1 MTRRPRGLFLVLLV
15 LAAIGLPAPGTRAA
29 SFPPHLRFRTVSTE
43 RVTVIYH
50 QGLEAMARQAASLAT
65 EMLEAH
71 EARYEHRIGRLQIV
85 LSDVED
91 EPNGFSTPLPYPLVY
106 IRAAAPDGT
115 DEFGNHDGWLRLVI
129 AHELAHSV
137 HLDEGRGLI
146 RIGRKLLGRAPFLF
160 PNLFTPTWMIEGL
173 ATYEETERT
182 AFGRGRNPD
191 TRMVLRMAALEERFP
206 REDQAVFALDAWPG
220 GLAPYLF
227 GEPFLRFLTE
237 RSGEDALPGLARK
250 QSGQVLPFL
259 DDLTANSVTGATFHA
274 QWRLWAS
281 AVRSTSEWEAE
292 GRRAQ
297 GLTASR
303 ALTSRGIRQ
312 TGPRFSPDGDWIAY
326 TSRSL
331 TRLPA
336 IRLVRPDG
344 TEDHE
349 LVQRNGGSTLSWT
362 PDGKRIVYSESEV
375 YELFSTRN
383 DLRSVDVATRRVRR
397 ITRGL
402 RAHDP
407 DVSPDGARIV
417 FVRRM
422 GDRSELFTIGVDG
435 EGLLPLT
442 ASGPGTEW
450 SSPRWRPQGDGI
462 AAARLVPGGWL
473 DVVLVDPTTGAVR
486 LLTNDRAKDVEP
498 TWTADGAAVVFRSD
512 RDGISNLYALR
523 PEEGVLLQVTNVL
536 GGAFTPAVSPRS
548 DAVAFADYSSRGY
561 DVRVADLDLAA
572 AGPAPAFVDPYPRSQ
587 AAPAPV
593 AVLDHPYRPWPRLW
607 PRFWAP
613 YWLSR
618 NREDWLGV
626 ATSGTDPLFRHVYGL
641 TVSHGTESGRWNAQ
655 AFYQYDRFFPTFL
668 LSAED
673 KTDLETFGPQRT
685 RRLDL
690 RASVPLRRAL
700 RSSQAFSLTWRR
712 ERDTLLTDQPP
723 PRVDLGGLEAAW
735 TLSTA
740 RQYPLSVSPVE
751 GGRLRVAY
759 LREDPALG
767 SDVAL
772 GKVTV
777 DGRLY
782 TRVFGEADALALRA
796 GGGFTSGQPAFQR
809 SFTVGGF
816 PDSSLFDLV
825 RTNVAVLRG
834 YPDNAFTGR
843 SFAQANL
850 EYRIPLSGLQRGW
863 RSFPV
868 FIRHLHGTLFL
879 DAAHAWTGPFQ
890 LRDVKTAAGAGLG
903 IDSYLSHRLP
913 LTGMVWLARGFNR
926 GGETKAYFR
935 LGLAF

>member
-1 MTRRPRGLFLVLLV
+1 MTRRPRGLSVLLL
-15 LAAIGLPAPGTRAA
+15 LAAIGLPAPRARAA
-29 SFPPHLRFRTVSTE
+29 SFPPRLRFRTVSTE

-65 EMLEAH
+65 ELLEAH
-71 EARYEHRIGRLQIV
+71 EARYGHRIGRLQIV

-106 IRAAAPDGT
+106 IHAAAPDGT

-146 RIGRKLLGRAPFLF
+146 RVGRKIMGRAPFLF

-206 REDQAVFALDAWPG
+206 KEDQAVFALDAWPG

-227 GEPFLRFLTE
+227 GEPFLRFLTA
-237 RSGEDALPGLARK
+237 RSGEQALPGLARK

-259 DDLTANSVTGATFHA
+259 DDLTAHSVTGATFHA
-274 QWRLWAS
+274 QWSLWA
-281 AVRSTSEWEAE
+281 ATVRSASEQEAE
-292 GRRAQ
+292 ARRVQ

-303 ALTSRGIRQ
+303 PLTSRGVRQ
-312 TGPRFSPDGDWIAY
+312 TAPRFCPDGQWIAY
-326 TSRSL
+326 SSRTL

-344 TEDHE
+344 SEDHQ
-349 LVQRNGGSTLSWT
+349 LVDRNGGSTLSWT
-362 PDGKRIVYSESEV
+362 PDGKTIVYAE
-375 YELFSTRN
+375 
-383 DLRSVDVATRRVRR
+383 AARRVRR

-435 EGLLPLT
+435 KGLTALT

-450 SSPRWRPQGDGI
+450 STPRWRPQGDRI

-473 DVVLVDPTTGAVR
+473 DVVLVDPPTGAVT

-498 TWTADGAAVVFRSD
+498 TWTPDGSAVVFRSD
-512 RDGISNLYALR
+512 RDGVSNLYALR
-523 PEEGVLLQVTNVL
+523 LEEGAFLRLTNVL
-536 GGAFTPAVSPRS
+536 GGAFTPAVNPKG
-548 DAVAFADYSSRGY
+548 DALAFADYSSRGY
-561 DVRVADLDLAA
+561 DVHLADLDLAA
-572 AGPAPAFVDPYPRSQ
+572 AVPAPPFVDPYPASPP
-587 AAPAPV
+587 APAPV
-593 AVLDHPYRPWPRLW
+593 AVPDEPYRPWPGML
-607 PRFWAP
+607 PRFWSP

-618 NREDWLGV
+618 SREDWLGV
-626 ATSGTDPLFRHVYGL
+626 ATSGTDPLFRHVYAVA
-641 TVSHGTESGRWNAQ
+641 VSRGTESDRWNAQ

-668 LSAED
+668 ASAED
-673 KTDLETFGPQRT
+673 KTEIESFGPQRT
-685 RRLDL
+685 RRIDL
-690 RASVPLRRAL
+690 RVSVPVRRTL
-700 RSSQAFSLTWRR
+700 RSSQALSLTWRR
-712 ERDTLLTDQPP
+712 ERDAFLTDPAS
-723 PRVDLGGLEAAW
+723 PRLDLGGLEAAW

-740 RQYPLSVSPVE
+740 RQYPFSISPVE

-767 SDVAL
+767 SDVSL

-782 TRVFGEADALALRA
+782 TRVFGESDALALRA
-796 GGGFTSGQPAFQR
+796 GGGFTSGQPGFDR

-816 PDSSLFDLV
+816 PDSTLFDLV

-834 YPDNAFTGR
+834 YPDDAFTGR

-863 RSFPV
+863 RSFPL
-868 FIRHLHGTLFL
+868 FIRHLHGTLFF

-913 LTGMVWLARGFNR
+913 LTGMAWLARGFNQ
-926 GGETKAYFR
+926 GGETKVYFR